1 MATRAPSRSNSCAA
15 GGQGDAWTRKSRHSR
30 RRQQSRRPRHDV
42 RHDQA
47 GVRAPGRPFRKC
59 RSQRFPVVRGG
70 DGAKL
75 RQGDSCRFQ
84 RCLLHDSKSLA
95 ATQTRLVCNHQCVRW
110 RAQRVAD
117 NLDRLDLQGC
127 GRSSRSNPQRRT
139 GGPRDSGE
147 YPEPRPD
154 GHGDVRSCPRRRAGR
169 GGKGR
174 PPNQQSKQAVGPAF
188 GNREAG
194 GLPCVGRFCVRG
206 RGRLLDRRRGH
217 GHFGRGCLSLVITHE
232 EVMPSKPMSTAPA
245 LSAGPRSNSRPWTLA
260 LTSVAAFMVVLDMLV
275 VVTALPAIR
284 REFGASL
291 AALQWTVNAFTL
303 AFAAGL
309 ITQTLGWHWIF
320 WVNVPIGVIA
330 TMLVRQKLS
339 ESFGPRTRM
348 DLAGVGLVSLG
359 ALSLVWGLVRAADTG
374 WSETMTLGAL
384 AVGVISLSAFLA
396 WEARATDPMLPL
408 RLFRSRPFLGANA
421 TGFLMIGSLSASVFL
436 VAQYFQLGLGYSPM
450 QTGLRLLPWTAAP
463 PVLAPLFGKLSDRIG
478 RRPIL
483 SLGTFLHGVG
493 IEWLAILASDH
504 VNYSALVPPLILSG
518 VGISMSLP
526 VVPTA
531 ALSAVPPSDIGK
543 ASGVN
548 STLQR
553 FGSVFAVAVASAVF
567 GAFGKLGAADT
578 FLSGFRPAL
587 GVVGALALLASVTA
601 LAVTSGPLLRS
612 DERRGRPAQEE
623 IGADNAVIRT
633 IKNNL

>member
-1 MATRAPSRSNSCAA
+1 M
-15 GGQGDAWTRKSRHSR
+15 
-30 RRQQSRRPRHDV
+30 
-42 RHDQA
+42 
-47 GVRAPGRPFRKC
+47 
-59 RSQRFPVVRGG
+59 
-70 DGAKL
+70 
-75 RQGDSCRFQ
+75 
-84 RCLLHDSKSLA
+84 
-95 ATQTRLVCNHQCVRW
+95 
-110 RAQRVAD
+110 
-117 NLDRLDLQGC
+117 
-127 GRSSRSNPQRRT
+127 
-139 GGPRDSGE
+139 
-147 YPEPRPD
+147 
-154 GHGDVRSCPRRRAGR
+154 
-169 GGKGR
+169 
-174 PPNQQSKQAVGPAF
+174 
-188 GNREAG
+188 
-194 GLPCVGRFCVRG
+194 
-206 RGRLLDRRRGH
+206 
-217 GHFGRGCLSLVITHE
+217 IHE
-232 EVMPSKPMSTAPA
+232 TTS
-245 LSAGPRSNSRPWTLA
+245 SRPWTLA

-303 AFAAGL
+303 AFASGIITGAALGDRFGRRRIFGIGFL
-309 ITQTLGWHWIF
+309 IFTAASAACALSAIPEQLIAQTLGWHWIF

-339 ESFGPRTRM
+339 ESFGPRTRI

-396 WEARATDPMLPL
+396 WEARAKDPMLPL

-421 TGFLMIGSLSASVFL
+421 TGFLMIGSVSASVFL

-463 PVLAPLFGKLSDRIG
+463 LVLAPLFGKLSDRIG

-483 SLGTFLHGVG
+483 SLGTLLQGVG

-518 VGISMSLP
+518 VGISMALP

-531 ALSAVPPSDIGK
+531 ALSAVPPGDIGK

-553 FGSVFAVAVASAVF
+553 FGSVFAIAVASAVF
-567 GAFGKLGAADT
+567 VAFGKLGAADT

-587 GVVGALALLASVTA
+587 GVIGALALLASVTA
-601 LAVTSGPLLRS
+601 LTVTSGPSLRS
-612 DERRGRPAQEE
+612 DERRGERTHEK
-623 IGADNAVIRT
+623 IGADNT
-633 IKNNL
+633 ENTEN